1 MENYINSLFSINHAL
16 QNGFKSILD
25 KYKVSNS
32 RLLNE
37 VQQCI
42 PQWGVQATER
52 SCAQRKMAEFHSDN
66 FGFVKEIYNM
76 KKVCLAVLPALTIV
90 LELLPL
96 GAVCIFATSPTE
108 RVKETF
114 SYFSLTPFGYANFA
128 PLITATLTVAIFLLS
143 LFSLKKKGVLKALFV
158 LSIIT
163 VVISLLPLMYG
174 LNYYTLVGAFITVTL
189 VIESILAK
197 IQQK

>member
-52 SCAQRKMAEFHSDN
+52 SCDSKMEGLRPDKFAFALATNTPAGCLSDRTFLRKQNGGVSLRQVRVFP
-66 FGFVKEIYNM
+66 
-76 KKVCLAVLPALTIV
+76 CLLGDILVQLAALPGVALQK
-90 LELLPL
+90 LPIAI
-96 GAVCIFATSPTE
+96 GA
-108 RVKETF
+108 
-114 SYFSLTPFGYANFA
+114 G
-128 PLITATLTVAIFLLS
+128 
-143 LFSLKKKGVLKALFV
+143 
-158 LSIIT
+158 
-163 VVISLLPLMYG
+163 
-174 LNYYTLVGAFITVTL
+174 
-189 VIESILAK
+189 
-197 IQQK
+197 